1 MINKLLLAG
10 LGLVSSMAY
19 AESITTTTQ
28 NNPLSSVLDYTDKV
42 SADYY
47 YDYSVKNKNGNIN
60 FYVTTKLGEVI
71 PFSATSGV
79 DEACRLQIKNAM
91 GSTEIALGAL
101 PSSGVQVTI
110 LPVKNKDGVV
120 QTLIDLNDTKYVN
133 KENPQVINETCS
145 IANTLSTTTSVRWL
159 GDLSFDK
166 EKTIKMSNG
175 DELYITLSQHTTKK

>member
-1 MINKLLLAG
+1 M
-10 LGLVSSMAY
+10 
-19 AESITTTTQ
+19 
-28 NNPLSSVLDYTDKV
+28 
-42 SADYY
+42 
-47 YDYSVKNKNGNIN
+47 
-60 FYVTTKLGEVI
+60 
-71 PFSATSGV
+71 
-79 DEACRLQIKNAM
+79 
-91 GSTEIALGAL
+91 
-101 PSSGVQVTI
+101 
-110 LPVKNKDGVV
+110 KNKDGVV